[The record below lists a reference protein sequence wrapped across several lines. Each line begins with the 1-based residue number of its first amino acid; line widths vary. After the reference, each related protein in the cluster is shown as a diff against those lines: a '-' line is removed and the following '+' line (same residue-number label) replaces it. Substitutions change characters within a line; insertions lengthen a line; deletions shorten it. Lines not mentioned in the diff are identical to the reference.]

1 MHIFDCKDIFL
12 VLKNMTKGNLTAC
25 LHFIHFQSDSREKI
39 NSYFVKL
46 INVDMLGKK
55 VTYTF
60 AKLTRKK
67 NLNPADS
74 NKGFNSQV
82 FRCWQFFL
90 KKRET
95 NDIVWFKA
103 SNFKDWPYNR
113 FLNDCGCFVH
123 IRYILP

>member
-1 MHIFDCKDIFL
+1 MHIFDPKGIFL
-12 VLKNMTKGNLTAC
+12 VLKNMTKGNLTGC

-39 NSYFVKL
+39 NSYFVKF

-67 NLNPADS
+67 NINPADS

-82 FRCWQFFL
+82 FRC
-90 KKRET
+90 
-95 NDIVWFKA
+95 
-103 SNFKDWPYNR
+103 
-113 FLNDCGCFVH
+113 
-123 IRYILP
+123 